1 MVGWGNQDDRESI
14 AAIRYAVENGVNWI
28 DTAAIYAPSHSA
40 EIVAAEDQ
48 STAVR
53 RGTRSRPCG
62 RRKSSSGP
70 TGTIRVGLIDVWL

>member
-1 MVGWGNQDDRESI
+1 MPHNFDEYRNKIPTTGYRVNLWWAATWRFVGAGEFE
-14 AAIRYAVENGVNWI
+14 A
-28 DTAAIYAPSHSA
+28 
-40 EIVAAEDQ
+40 AAENQ